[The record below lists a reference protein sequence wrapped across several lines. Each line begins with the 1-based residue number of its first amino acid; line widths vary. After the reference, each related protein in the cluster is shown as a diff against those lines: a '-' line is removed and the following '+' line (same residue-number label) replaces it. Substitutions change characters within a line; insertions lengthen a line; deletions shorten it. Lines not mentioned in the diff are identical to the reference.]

1 MEHTHLLTP
10 DRKPM
15 TDQTPDTVKH
25 QLGEPM
31 SLTEVIYRN
40 VGEGL
45 FTGAEMT
52 QGQLHHQHPPQ
63 DG

>member
-1 MEHTHLLTP
+1 MAHLLTP

-15 TDQTPDTVKH
+15 TDQSSDTIKH

-40 VGEGL
+40 AGEGL
-45 FTGAEMT
+45 FTGAERT